1 MINIFRG
8 LNVDG
13 KKCTED
19 KYDYATTT
27 FLTARV

>member
-19 KYDYATTT
+19 KYDYATTV
-27 FLTARV
+27 LPS